1 MILKC
6 WHPDPEDRATPQ
18 SVMKE
23 MNKILY
29 IVFNAKKV
37 PQYVYIDQPPF
48 RGSRSGKNQITALIY
63 IIYQYLLDTV
73 QCPGQNKDMIVIA

>member
-37 PQYVYIDQPPF
+37 PQYVYIDQPPV
-48 RGSRSGKNQITALIY
+48 RGSRSGKNQITF
-63 IIYQYLLDTV
+63 
-73 QCPGQNKDMIVIA
+73 

>member
-37 PQYVYIDQPPF
+37 PQYVYIDQPPV
-48 RGSRSGKNQITALIY
+48 RGSRSGKNQITDLIDTFKENLSDIALSFLYSGMSI
-63 IIYQYLLDTV
+63 
-73 QCPGQNKDMIVIA
+73 